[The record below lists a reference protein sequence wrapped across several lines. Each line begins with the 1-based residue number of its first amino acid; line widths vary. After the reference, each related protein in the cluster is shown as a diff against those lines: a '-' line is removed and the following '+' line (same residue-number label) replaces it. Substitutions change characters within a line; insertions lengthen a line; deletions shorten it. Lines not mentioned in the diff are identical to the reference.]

1 MTPAGE
7 PAVTAAG
14 FVRAAVVRGHQEAAG
29 HRRVWNHLPART
41 FPRES
46 LREKICGRFH
56 DTQEAHLMS
65 GVTPLMKTR

>member
-1 MTPAGE
+1 MTPAGK

-29 HRRVWNHLPART
+29 HRRVWNHLPTRT

-46 LREKICGRFH
+46 LREKIRRRFH
-56 DTQEAHLMS
+56 NMQKLI
-65 GVTPLMKTR
+65 